1 MVTNDT
7 AAISGHILA
16 QGEMV
21 GNTGVDRPEGYI
33 GTAVEQVEAVVERLR
48 GGALMREVSD
58 EVKSAV

>member
-1 MVTNDT
+1 ISICKHRDSVLVTNDT

-48 GGALMREVSD
+48 GGH
-58 EVKSAV
+58 